1 MVAPD
6 ELNDFYSEHIS
17 IVLSSYQRLVGRK
30 IPLNGEFESCSEGAV
45 AKALFNAPFALL
57 SHDTARKPVFNY
69 ANRTAMRL
77 FNMKWEEI
85 TALESHYSAE
95 ETTREQRS
103 LLLNEVKARG
113 YIEDYSGTRIAKG
126 GRRFY
131 IEQATVWNLIDAD
144 GRYYGQAA
152 MFDRW
157 RFFDVDNF

>member
-1 MVAPD
+1 MVVPG
-6 ELNDFYSEHIS
+6 ELNNFYSEHVS
-17 IVLSSYQRLVGRK
+17 IMLSSYQHLVGRK
-30 IPLNGEFESCSEGAV
+30 IPLNSEYEGRSQVAA

-57 SHDTARKPVFNY
+57 SHDTASNPVFNY
-69 ANRTAMRL
+69 ANRTAMQL
-77 FNMKWEEI
+77 FNMTWEEI

-103 LLLNEVKARG
+103 LLLSEVKAKG
-113 YIEDYSGTRIAKG
+113 YIENYSGTRIAKG

-131 IEQATVWNLIDAD
+131 IKQATVWNLIDGD

-157 RFFDVDNF
+157 RFL